1 MGVNGMVTS
10 AHPLSS
16 LAGAQVLQDGGNAV
30 DAAIAVATTLGIV
43 EPYMSGAGGIGMAL
57 VYMAREGRV
66 RALNFSGRAPR
77 AADTARFT
85 DDTKETGILAPLIPG
100 NVAGWMELHR
110 TYGSLDRERLF
121 RPAVGYARNG
131 FPITHINS
139 LVIHQSAARLRRF
152 PTSAAFMLEAGG
164 KPPAAGVKF
173 RMPQAADTLEKIA
186 RHGPDIFYKG
196 EIAEKLA
203 RFSKEMNGLITA
215 QDLADYRVEWQEPIA
230 IDYRGYRVHVTPPNS
245 TGFQILQTLKVIE
258 GFSGAD
264 ITHHGIES
272 VHILMEAVKL
282 CVTDRIKWG
291 GDPDY
296 TKIPVKAVLSDGYAA
311 RQRRRIDRSA
321 AASVMGERFA
331 LNRPMGALTPG
342 SPEEFDGGMTTHF
355 AVADR
360 DGNVVSVTQTLG
372 GYFGSGVVVGDTGL
386 FLNNMCSY
394 FDLEEGSSNRI
405 GPWKRVDFV
414 ISPTQTFKDG
424 KFFLSMGTP
433 GGWGIPQTTSQLLM
447 NVLDHGM
454 NVQQAVEAPRFR
466 YYRDRYVEME
476 ERFPLNLR
484 QSLEMKGHK
493 VGIVEAW
500 SRSVGGAHAIQV
512 DAASG
517 TFHGGAD
524 PRRDGVAI
532 GL

>member
-1 MGVNGMVTS
+1 
-10 AHPLSS
+10 
-16 LAGAQVLQDGGNAV
+16 
-30 DAAIAVATTLGIV
+30 
-43 EPYMSGAGGIGMAL
+43 
-57 VYMAREGRV
+57 
-66 RALNFSGRAPR
+66 
-77 AADTARFT
+77 
-85 DDTKETGILAPLIPG
+85 
-100 NVAGWMELHR
+100 
-110 TYGSLDRERLF
+110 
-121 RPAVGYARNG
+121 
-131 FPITHINS
+131 
-139 LVIHQSAARLRRF
+139 
-152 PTSAAFMLEAGG
+152 
-164 KPPAAGVKF
+164 
-173 RMPQAADTLEKIA
+173 
-186 RHGPDIFYKG
+186 
-196 EIAEKLA
+196 
-203 RFSKEMNGLITA
+203 
-215 QDLADYRVEWQEPIA
+215 
-230 IDYRGYRVHVTPPNS
+230 
-245 TGFQILQTLKVIE
+245 
-258 GFSGAD
+258 
-264 ITHHGIES
+264 
-272 VHILMEAVKL
+272 
-282 CVTDRIKWG
+282 
-291 GDPDY
+291 
-296 TKIPVKAVLSDGYAA
+296 VLSDGYAA